1 MRQELLERFL
11 RYAKINTKSDDSS
24 ETCPS
29 SACQMDLA
37 VLLKNE
43 CEEMGLVDVSLDENG
58 YIMATLPSNIDEECK
73 TIGFISHM
81 DTSPDFTAVN
91 VNPQILEYKGGDIE
105 LNKELNVYLRES
117 DHKVL
122 KDLVGETLIT
132 TDGTTLL
139 GADDKAGIAEI
150 MTAMNYLIKNPSIPH
165 GTIKVGFTPDEEVG
179 RGADKFDVEA
189 FGADYAYTIDGGAVG
204 ELEYENFNASSAV
217 ITVKGV
223 NIHPG
228 YAKNKMKNS
237 ILMAY
242 EFQNQLPLEETPQST
257 SGYEGFYHLNDIK
270 GSVEET
276 KLYYILRDFDT
287 DGLQNRKDRLNE
299 IAKELNDKY
308 GEGTITVDI
317 KDQYRNMKEIVDK
330 YPEIIERADKAMK
343 RLDIVP
349 KLVPIRGG
357 TDGSKLSFMGLPCPN
372 IFTGG
377 YNFHGRYEF
386 AVLSYMELACKTIV
400 EISRK

>member
-1 MRQELLERFL
+1 MREELLERFL

-179 RGADKFDVEA
+179 RGADKFDVKL

>member
-179 RGADKFDVEA
+179 RGADKFDVKL